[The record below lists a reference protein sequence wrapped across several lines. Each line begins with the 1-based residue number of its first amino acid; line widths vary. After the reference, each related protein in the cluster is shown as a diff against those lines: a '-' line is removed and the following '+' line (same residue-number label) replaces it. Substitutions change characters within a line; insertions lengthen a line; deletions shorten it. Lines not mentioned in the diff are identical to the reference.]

1 MNKRFYGAHPLRLT
15 IKALGWIIALLWIIT
30 LILPISV
37 VFSLMK
43 LAEGKNM
50 GIQEPI
56 FSLSNGNLSLT
67 IPLYINNTGFYDIS
81 EVSVKI
87 KISRANDAI
96 VTLLENLPDIPA
108 RRMVNA
114 SCNFSASLNEI
125 FQRHSTLLTEDADL
139 DVDAAL
145 HFRVA
150 RAIAFNITQNFPTR
164 WGAPFQNLTVYD
176 VAYNT
181 TTHVFSFSISFNNHA
196 FFFINE
202 PLTIELYNSGS
213 EKVGSAFWSLNV
225 PSGESF
231 QEKIEVNV
239 DPSKMTRSGFIRLFF
254 ADLKIFEEEW
264 TLP

>member
-1 MNKRFYGAHPLRLT
+1 MRFT
-15 IKALGWIIALLWIIT
+15 IRALGWIIALLWIIT
-30 LILPISV
+30 LILPVSV
-37 VFSLMK
+37 VLSLMK

-81 EVSVKI
+81 EVNVKI
-87 KISRANDAI
+87 KISRANDVIA
-96 VTLLENLPDIPA
+96 TLLENLPDIPA
-108 RRMVNA
+108 GLMVNV
-114 SCNFSASLNEI
+114 SCTFSESLNEI
-125 FQRHSTLLTEDADL
+125 FQRYRALLTEDANL

-150 RAIAFNITQNFPTR
+150 YAVAFNIATNFTTK
-164 WGAPFQNLTVYD
+164 WGAPFQNLTIYD
-176 VAYNT
+176 IAYNI
-181 TTHVFSFSISFNNHA
+181 TTHVLSFSISFNNHA
-196 FFFINE
+196 FFPINE
-202 PLTIELYNSGS
+202 PLTIELYNSDGK
-213 EKVGSAFWSLNV
+213 KVSSSSLSLNV

-254 ADLKIFEEEW
+254 SGLKIFEEEW
-264 TLP
+264 TLS

>member
-1 MNKRFYGAHPLRLT
+1 LT

-67 IPLYINNTGFYDIS
+67 IPFYINNTGFYDIS

-87 KISRANDAI
+87 KISKANTAI
-96 VTLLENLPDIPA
+96 TTLSKNLPNIPA
-108 RRMVNA
+108 GRMINA

-125 FQRHSTLLTEDADL
+125 FQRHSTLLTEDANL

-150 RAIAFNITQNFPTR
+150 YAIAFNITQNFPTR
-164 WGAPFQNLTVYD
+164 WGAPFQNLTVYG
-176 VAYNT
+176 VAYNNT
-181 TTHVFSFSISFNNHA
+181 ANVFSFSISFNNHA
-196 FFFINE
+196 FFPINE
-202 PLTIELYNSGS
+202 PLTIELYNSSG
-213 EKVGSAFWSLNV
+213 EKVSSALWSLDV
-225 PSGESF
+225 PSGETF
-231 QEKIEVNV
+231 QELIEVKIT
-239 DPSKMTRSGFIRLFF
+239 DPSEMTRSGFIRLFF

-264 TLP
+264 ALP